1 MKATIKLKKDHSV
14 NTTLCEVKAVKES
27 MGWRIDAPMA
37 IWIDR
42 GDIESITPITE
53 EEELIDEC
61 DEIRKQGEGVGLS
74 DVLVEVVKYAY
85 HKGKQSA

>member
-1 MKATIKLKKDHSV
+1 MKATIKLKKYHNV
-14 NTTLCEVKAVKES
+14 NTALCEVKAVKEP

-42 GDIESITPITE
+42 DDIESITPITE

-61 DEIRKQGEGVGLS
+61 DEIRRQGEGVGLS
-74 DVLVEVVKYAY
+74 DTLVEIVKYAY
-85 HKGKQSA
+85 HKGKEST